1 MEKKITELMKEDAK
15 LIETSLDGYFK
26 SPDGAPPEIFDA
38 MRYSLLS
45 GGKRIRPFLTLSF
58 CRMHGGDDRAAVPF
72 ACAIETLH
80 TYSLIHDDMPCL
92 DDDDYRRGTLTNHKK
107 FGEGMAMLCG
117 DGMQA
122 AAYEIAASNSYVPV
136 SAALEAV
143 RLLAASAGP
152 GGMVGG
158 QVIDLIGESKKL
170 TYEQL
175 LHMNELKTCRFFRAA
190 CQLGCIAAGISDK
203 KAFADAEVYADSLG
217 LCFQL
222 TDDLLDMATE
232 KTDKTTF
239 LTYMTAADARKL
251 ASELTEKAK
260 EAISGCAGNDALI
273 SLADFLLTRTV

>member
-1 MEKKITELMKEDAK
+1 
-15 LIETSLDGYFK
+15 
-26 SPDGAPPEIFDA
+26 
-38 MRYSLLS
+38 
-45 GGKRIRPFLTLSF
+45 
-58 CRMHGGDDRAAVPF
+58 
-72 ACAIETLH
+72 
-80 TYSLIHDDMPCL
+80 MPCL

-143 RLLAASAGP
+143 RLLPLLRP

-203 KAFADAEVYADSLG
+203 KAFADAEVYADSPRS
-217 LCFQL
+217 
-222 TDDLLDMATE
+222 LLS
-232 KTDKTTF
+232 
-239 LTYMTAADARKL
+239 ADR
-251 ASELTEKAK
+251 
-260 EAISGCAGNDALI
+260 
-273 SLADFLLTRTV
+273 